1 MRSVLLIAA
10 LALAGCGV
18 KEDVSLSVYARGA
31 TLTKGSN
38 AFGSK
43 IDGAVDIVFDLG
55 KYGNESLRVEAI
67 QLGIYRG
74 TTQLVPGAAFEL
86 PPGTVF
92 PVDLSPGQSTTFKYT
107 ISKASITP
115 DEATALCAGTVEI
128 NGSAKPAGK
137 PEIALVTES
146 FKVAGSPTELPA
158 LLRSAGYRG

>member
-10 LALAGCGV
+10 LALAGCGA
-18 KEDVSLSVYARGA
+18 KEDVSLAVYARGA
-31 TLTKGSN
+31 TLTKGAN

-43 IDGAVDIVFDLG
+43 IDGSVEIVFDLG

-67 QLGIYRG
+67 QLGLYRG
-74 TTQLVPGAAFEL
+74 TAQLVPGAAFEL
-86 PPGTVF
+86 PAGRSF
-92 PVDLSPGQSTTFKYT
+92 PIDLAPGQSTTFKYT

-115 DEATALCAGTVEI
+115 DDATALCAGPIAI

-146 FKVAGSPTELPA
+146 FKVTGCP
-158 LLRSAGYRG
+158 